1 MAYQRTTW
9 SSGDIISTAKLNNI
23 EAGIASLEAAQE
35 EVFSNLD
42 AVSGEDA
49 GYDAIPFTGAGSF
62 VRTGQTGEV
71 IKTDGSLDIVTNDNT
86 LNCKYAVIPVEQ
98 GDRFTVFG
106 SGQSGNRLWA
116 WIGSDGRVTRQRV
129 LAANNPQAGVDFAA
143 PNTTVTDGLELVA
156 PAEAKWLIINTT
168 DDQKSF
174 YGFKPAHRMDSNEK
188 TEYRHNRAIKRA
200 TDRNPFAFKPFDEA
214 MVSFV
219 FDDLRSDLDLTAS
232 IFAEYG
238 VPLCVAAIP
247 ENLDNK
253 ASGLASAS
261 QGYDPNM
268 TMLEIMNKIVEYGG
282 EIMTHG
288 STPITD
294 NNQTDNDFMRKYFV
308 TSKETLE
315 NAGYKVRGLIR
326 VGNSGTLVAS
336 KPSERIEEWLVGSYD
351 YSNMGDNVDPA
362 VENPYYMADNYAVN
376 RVLFSNTSVAA
387 IKAQID
393 AAKESP
399 RWLIYG
405 GHQVSGE
412 GSAADFP
419 AASLREILDYCVN
432 NNVRVVTWAYVFD
445 HYASSVQANKTPAI
459 TVEGT
464 TLMIECQED

>member
-23 EAGIASLEAAQE
+23 EAGIASLEAAQDQA
-35 EVFSNLD
+35 FASLD
-42 AVSGEDA
+42 VVSGADA
-49 GYDAIPFTGAGSF
+49 GYDAIPFTGVGSF
-62 VRTGQTGEV
+62 VRSGQTGQV
-71 IKTDGSLDIVTNDNT
+71 IANDGTPELVTNDNT
-86 LNCKYAVIPVEQ
+86 VNCKYAVIPVEQ
-98 GDRFTVFG
+98 GDRFTIFG
-106 SGQSGNRLWA
+106 SGQTGNRLWA
-116 WIGSDGRVTRQRV
+116 WIGADGRVTRQRV
-129 LAANNPQAGVDFAA
+129 AAENNPQVGIDFAA
-143 PNTTVTDGLELVA
+143 AGTTVTDGLELVA
-156 PAEAKWLIINTT
+156 PAEAKYLVINTT

-174 YGFKPAHRMDSNEK
+174 YGFRPVRRMDSNEQ
-188 TEYRHNRAIKRA
+188 TEYRHNHAILRAMGR
-200 TDRNPFAFKPFDEA
+200 TPFAFKPFDEP

-247 ENLDNK
+247 ENLDNQ

-268 TMLEIMNKIVEYGG
+268 TMREIMNKIVEDGG
-282 EIMTHG
+282 EIMAHG

-294 NNQTDNDFMRKYFV
+294 TNQHDDDFMRQYFV

-315 NAGYKVRGLIR
+315 AAGYKVRGLIR

-336 KPSERIEEWLVGSYD
+336 RPTELIEEWLAGCYD
-351 YSNMGDNVDPA
+351 YSNMGDNVDTTA
-362 VENPYYMADNYAVN
+362 ADPYYMETNYSVN
-376 RVLFSNTSVAA
+376 RVLFSSTSVAA

-393 AAKESP
+393 AAIQSP
-399 RWLIYG
+399 KWLVYG
-405 GHQVSGE
+405 GHQVSGS

-419 AASLREILDYCVN
+419 EAALREILSYCAN

-445 HYASSVQANKTPAI
+445 HYSGTEQGNKTPVI
-459 TVEGT
+459 SSDGT
-464 TLMIECQED
+464 TLVIEWQEG